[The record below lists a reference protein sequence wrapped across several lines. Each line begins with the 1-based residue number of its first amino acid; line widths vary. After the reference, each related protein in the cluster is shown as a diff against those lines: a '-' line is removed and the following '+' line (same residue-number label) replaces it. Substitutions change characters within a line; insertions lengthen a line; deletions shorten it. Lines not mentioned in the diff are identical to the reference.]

1 MRHNEVR
8 NIEAQLLQEV
18 CRDVQIEP
26 ALIPLSGQ
34 FFGRS
39 ANHQD
44 SARLDV
50 SARGLWGPMEK
61 AFFDVQ
67 IFHPNA
73 DSNHSKSLPQL
84 YTSHENEK
92 KRSYNQRVVQVEHG
106 TFTPLVFSTTGGESP
121 ECMRFHKRLATLLSN
136 RRGEKY
142 CDSIAYIR
150 RKIRF
155 CILRTTLIAIR
166 GYRKPKTP
174 DTANIIPLYEVDIS
188 VSEAAQRS

>member
-1 MRHNEVR
+1 
-8 NIEAQLLQEV
+8 
-18 CRDVQIEP
+18 
-26 ALIPLSGQ
+26 
-34 FFGRS
+34 
-39 ANHQD
+39 
-44 SARLDV
+44 
-50 SARGLWGPMEK
+50 MEK
-61 AFFDVQ
+61 AFFDVR

-73 DSNHSKSLPQL
+73 DSNRSKSLPQL
-84 YTSHENEK
+84 YTSNENEK
-92 KRSYNQRVVQVEHG
+92 KRSYNQIVVQVEHG
-106 TFTPLVFSTTGGESP
+106 TFTALVFSTTGGESP

-188 VSEAAQRS
+188 VSEAAQRSWRWRKFLLFFLFLSSENFIPDVSYENREAGTCPLQLARVRSWAAGRHYSK